1 MAPHLFLQE
10 LKFANTLQKGQLV
23 TLEAVLRYREVEDE
37 VNGAP
42 LKHWFAKTHTVNM
55 KWL

>member
-10 LKFANTLQKGQLV
+10 LKFTNTLQKTQLV
-23 TLEAVLRYREVEDE
+23 TLEAVLRYCEVGDE
-37 VNGAP
+37 VNGAT
-42 LKHWFAKTHTVNM
+42 LRHWFAKTHTINM